1 MTICNGSIT
10 NMLVIKTVG
19 FLLNVLL
26 HDVLLLEMSLLESF
40 SFSGF
45 GLAEKLNE
53 HLYMQ

>member
-1 MTICNGSIT
+1 
-10 NMLVIKTVG
+10 MLVIKTVG